1 MKTRT
6 WIIAT
11 AAAGLA
17 VLLTPRVISQD
28 EAARE
33 EAHLLAEPGPEHWLL
48 EQLVGEWEGETD
60 IYRGPGIELASVA
73 SASSNKMIAGA
84 RFLLCKT
91 RIGSTDEVERTTVL
105 GFDRRRGR
113 YTAVQFESFG
123 TNYVTAEGSWD
134 AEQAEIVLCGEDEDP
149 QLGGLATFQ
158 FVLQIE
164 GDDQYTFRILAD
176 APDGTEVQ
184 MMKTV
189 FRRKAE

>member
-6 WIIAT
+6 WIIAA

-33 EAHLLAEPGPEHWLL
+33 QAHQLAEPGPEHWLL
-48 EQLVGEWEGETD
+48 EKLAGEWEGETD
-60 IYRGPGIELASVA
+60 IYRGPGIELANVA
-73 SASSNKMIAGA
+73 SVSSNEMIAGK

-91 RIGSTDEVERTTVL
+91 RIGPKDEVERVTVF

-123 TNYVTAEGSWD
+123 THYVSADGTWD
-134 AEQAEIVLCGEDEDP
+134 PERKEIVLSGEDEDP
-149 QLGGLATFQ
+149 QLGSLATFQ

-164 GDDQYTFRILAD
+164 EDDKYAFRILAD
-176 APDGTEVQ
+176 APDGTQVQ